1 MTETDRLKYLRI
13 ALLLVGA
20 ILVVGIYPLTIIW
33 PSGWSWHTGQSE
45 YLQMILGIF
54 ATLGLHRS
62 SSNRTAA
69 GRHRRWRR
77 SGIYF
82 LVTVSGLLARR

>member
-33 PSGWSWHTGQSE
+33 PC
-45 YLQMILGIF
+45 
-54 ATLGLHRS
+54 
-62 SSNRTAA
+62 SNRTAA
-69 GRHRRWRR
+69 GRHRRWRRTRDGERLQSGLLRR